1 MATKQKNKLFLISVL
16 SFIFFVLLL
25 ALVIEYGLNHQ
36 PCKLCI
42 YERVPY
48 FLSALLIIKILL
60 FNKNEK
66 ITLLIIS
73 LIFFISCLLSF
84 YHFGIE
90 QGFFRESFA
99 CTTADIEKT
108 LTEEDLLKELKNNK
122 IISCKDVSF
131 RILGLS
137 LATINIIFSL
147 GLSVIFAKL
156 FKDYG
161 KNK

>member
-1 MATKQKNKLFLISVL
+1 MATKQKNKIFLVSIL
-16 SFIFFVLLL
+16 IFIFFVLLL
-25 ALVIEYGLNHQ
+25 AFIIQYRLDHQ
-36 PCKLCI
+36 PCKLCV
-42 YERVPY
+42 YERIPY
-48 FLSALLIIKILL
+48 FLSALLIIKMLL
-60 FNKNEK
+60 VNKNEK
-66 ITLLIIS
+66 ITSLIIS
-73 LIFFISCLLSF
+73 LTFFIGFLLSF

-99 CTTADIEKT
+99 CTTDVDKT
-108 LTEEDLLKELKNNK
+108 LTKEDLLEELKNNN

-137 LATINIIFSL
+137 LATINTIFSL

-156 FKDYG
+156 FIDYG

>member
-1 MATKQKNKLFLISVL
+1 M
-16 SFIFFVLLL
+16 LL
-25 ALVIEYGLNHQ
+25 V
-36 PCKLCI
+36 
-42 YERVPY
+42 
-48 FLSALLIIKILL
+48 
-60 FNKNEK
+60 NKNEK

-73 LIFFISCLLSF
+73 LTFFIGFLLSF

-99 CTTADIEKT
+99 CTTDVGKI
-108 LTEEDLLKELKNNK
+108 LTKEDLLEELKNNN

-137 LATINIIFSL
+137 LATINTIFSL
-147 GLSVIFAKL
+147 GLSVIFTKL
-156 FKDYG
+156 FIDYG

>member
-1 MATKQKNKLFLISVL
+1 
-16 SFIFFVLLL
+16 
-25 ALVIEYGLNHQ
+25 
-36 PCKLCI
+36 
-42 YERVPY
+42 
-48 FLSALLIIKILL
+48 
-60 FNKNEK
+60 
-66 ITLLIIS
+66 
-73 LIFFISCLLSF
+73 
-84 YHFGIE
+84 
-90 QGFFRESFA
+90 
-99 CTTADIEKT
+99 

-137 LATINIIFSL
+137 LATINTIFSL

>member
-1 MATKQKNKLFLISVL
+1 MATKQKNKIFLVFILIFIFLVLFLA
-16 SFIFFVLLL
+16 FI
-25 ALVIEYGLNHQ
+25 IQYGLDHQ
-36 PCKLCI
+36 PCKLCV
-42 YERVPY
+42 YERIPY
-48 FLSALLIIKILL
+48 FLSALLIIKMLL
-60 FNKNEK
+60 VNKNEK

-73 LIFFISCLLSF
+73 LTFFIGFLLSF

-99 CTTADIEKT
+99 CTTDVGKI
-108 LTEEDLLKELKNNK
+108 LTKEDLLEELKNNN

-137 LATINIIFSL
+137 LATINTIFSL
-147 GLSVIFAKL
+147 GLSVIFTKL
-156 FKDYG
+156 FIDYG

>member
-1 MATKQKNKLFLISVL
+1 MATKQKNKIFLVSILV
-16 SFIFFVLLL
+16 FIFFVLFL
-25 ALVIEYGLNHQ
+25 AFVIEHGLNHQ
-36 PCKLCI
+36 PCKLCV
-42 YERVPY
+42 YERLPY

-73 LIFFISCLLSF
+73 LTFFIGFLLSF

-99 CTTADIEKT
+99 CTTADIENT
-108 LTEEDLLKELKNNK
+108 LTKEDLLEELKNNN

-137 LATINIIFSL
+137 LATINTIFSL
-147 GLSVIFAKL
+147 GLSVIFTKL
-156 FKDYG
+156 FIDYG

>member
-1 MATKQKNKLFLISVL
+1 MATKQKNKIFLVSIL
-16 SFIFFVLLL
+16 IFIFFVLLL
-25 ALVIEYGLNHQ
+25 AFIIQYRLDHQ
-36 PCKLCI
+36 PCKLCV
-42 YERVPY
+42 YERIPY
-48 FLSALLIIKILL
+48 FLSALLIIKMLL
-60 FNKNEK
+60 VNKNEK

-73 LIFFISCLLSF
+73 LTFFIGFLLSF

-99 CTTADIEKT
+99 CTTDVGKI
-108 LTEEDLLKELKNNK
+108 LTKEDLLEELKNNN

-137 LATINIIFSL
+137 LATINTIFSL
-147 GLSVIFAKL
+147 GLSVIFTKL
-156 FKDYG
+156 FIDYG

>member
-1 MATKQKNKLFLISVL
+1 MATKQKNKIFLVSIL
-16 SFIFFVLLL
+16 IFIFFVLFF
-25 ALVIEYGLNHQ
+25 AFIIQYGLDHQ
-36 PCKLCI
+36 PCKLCV
-42 YERVPY
+42 YERIPY
-48 FLSALLIIKILL
+48 FLSALLIIKMLL
-60 FNKNEK
+60 VNKNEK

-73 LIFFISCLLSF
+73 LTFFIGFLLSF

-99 CTTADIEKT
+99 CTTDVDKT
-108 LTEEDLLKELKNNK
+108 LTKEDLLEELKNNN

-137 LATINIIFSL
+137 LATINTIFSL
-147 GLSVIFAKL
+147 GLSVIFTKL
-156 FKDYG
+156 FIDYG

>member
-1 MATKQKNKLFLISVL
+1 MATKQKNKIFLVSILIFIFLVLFLA
-16 SFIFFVLLL
+16 FIIQYRLD
-25 ALVIEYGLNHQ
+25 HQ
-36 PCKLCI
+36 PCKLCV
-42 YERVPY
+42 YERIPY
-48 FLSALLIIKILL
+48 FLSALLIIKMLL
-60 FNKNEK
+60 VNKNEK

-73 LIFFISCLLSF
+73 LTFFIGFLLSF

-99 CTTADIEKT
+99 CTTDVDKT
-108 LTEEDLLKELKNNK
+108 LTKEDLLKELKNNK

-137 LATINIIFSL
+137 LATINTIFSL
-147 GLSVIFAKL
+147 GLSVIFTKL